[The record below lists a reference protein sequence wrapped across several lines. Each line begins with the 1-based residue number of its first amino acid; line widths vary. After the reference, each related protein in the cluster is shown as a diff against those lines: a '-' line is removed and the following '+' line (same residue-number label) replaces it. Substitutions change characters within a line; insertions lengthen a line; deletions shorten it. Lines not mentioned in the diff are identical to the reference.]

1 MRLGNHGWGVRDM
14 IIYTCILLL
23 FLLVAVYS
31 VNSLYKNIDLSN
43 KQNNQVSSPNDSE
56 NDAVDTGVEEEK
68 IMVDYTYYE
77 AIEKR
82 LRNATFNYLE
92 ENPYTNEEDILKVT
106 LDMLIQRDYIDVIYD
121 QTGENVCSAYSN
133 VYNDAND
140 NYVVKSYI
148 NCSNY
153 RTEGD

>member
-1 MRLGNHGWGVRDM
+1 MGRFW
-14 IIYTCILLL
+14 
-23 FLLVAVYS
+23 
-31 VNSLYKNIDLSN
+31 
-43 KQNNQVSSPNDSE
+43 
-56 NDAVDTGVEEEK
+56 
-68 IMVDYTYYE
+68 
-77 AIEKR
+77 IEKR

-153 RTEGD
+153 STEGY